1 MSAYTSLFGDE
12 DALSERPRVM
22 STPPA
27 APAAPATLACTVREG
42 YLVDARAADTPA
54 QAGPRASPT
63 PPARL
68 WVTTWQDEGGFCGE
82 ACMEGLQIPP
92 ITARGLDSPFEL
104 HLAGRSLH
112 ELLAPMTQDD
122 VIFDGEASACAVLQE
137 LIQGRRQRAI
147 DAHEARALYTAMR
160 EFAQE
165 FRAVDATDFDVLLAT
180 LPDNAG
186 VESLASQSLVED
198 PVRFHRW
205 KEAPQVSAW
214 KDGWPTI
221 AATLRA
227 IGERQQQALR
237 EQAGGDNQARPRSR
251 G

>member
-1 MSAYTSLFGDE
+1 MPAYTSLFSEE
-12 DALSERPRVM
+12 DALSQLPRVM

-27 APAAPATLACTVREG
+27 APSTLACHVREG

-54 QAGPRASPT
+54 QSAASGQRSSDM

-68 WVTTWQDEGGFCGE
+68 WVTTWQDEAGFCGE
-82 ACMEGLQIPP
+82 ACMEGLQIPA

-104 HLAGRSLH
+104 HLAGRSLQ

-147 DAHEARALYTAMR
+147 DAHEARALHTAMHD
-160 EFAQE
+160 FALE
-165 FRAVDATDFDVLLAT
+165 FRSADATDFDMLLAT

-186 VESLASQSLVED
+186 VQSLASQTLVED
-198 PVRFHRW
+198 PARFHRW

-214 KDGWPTI
+214 KQGWPTI

-227 IGERQQQALR
+227 IGERQLQALR
-237 EQAGGDNQARPRSR
+237 EQAGADHPARPRSR